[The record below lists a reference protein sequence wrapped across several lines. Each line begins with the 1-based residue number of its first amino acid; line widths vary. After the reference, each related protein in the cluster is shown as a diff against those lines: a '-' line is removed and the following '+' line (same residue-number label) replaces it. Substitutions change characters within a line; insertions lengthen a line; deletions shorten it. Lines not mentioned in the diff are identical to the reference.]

1 MEEIK
6 LSSKRR
12 NQFIDIY
19 SKVERIVRD
28 SGVKSGECFVFCPH
42 TTAAITV
49 NEGADPDVQ
58 DDLLGA
64 LEEIVPDIEF
74 QHSEGNSDAHLKSS
88 LIGASEIILVENGK
102 LKLGKW
108 QKIFFCE
115 FDGPRSRRIW
125 VKVTEWT

>member
-1 MEEIK
+1 MEVK

-19 SKVERIVRD
+19 SKVEQIVRD

-42 TTAAITV
+42 TTAAITI
-49 NEGADPDVQ
+49 NEGVDPDVQ
-58 DDLLGA
+58 DDLLDA
-64 LEEIVPDIEF
+64 LERIVPDIEF
-74 QHSEGNSDAHLKSS
+74 RHSEGNSDAHLKSS
-88 LIGASEIILVENGK
+88 LIGASEVIFFENGK